1 MKKKTFFTMMFFL
14 FLLITLSACDNG
26 SSFSN
31 EYIGG
36 IGAISA
42 GDSHTVA
49 LKNDGTVFA
58 WGLNDYGQLGD
69 GTYTNSSTPVPVRAP
84 EVSAVTSPV
93 RGLTGIT
100 AISARGYRT
109 LALRNDGT
117 VWAWGYNV
125 GGELGDGTH
134 TNRNVPVQ
142 VSGLTGI
149 TAISAGELHS
159 LALRNDGTVWVWGK
173 NYYGQ
178 FGDGTT
184 TNSDTP
190 VQISGLTDVKV
201 ISAGAFNT
209 IALKN
214 DGTVWAWGLN
224 SSGQLGNGT
233 MTDSFVP
240 VQVSDL
246 TDVIAISA
254 GFVSHAIALK
264 NDGTVWAWGRNG
276 YGQLGNGTMADS
288 SIPVQ
293 VSDLTDVIA
302 ISAGDSHTVALRNN
316 GTVWAWGYN
325 NHFQLGDGTSTN
337 RNAPVQVIGLRA
349 DGIAITAGGWHTVA
363 IKNNHTV
370 WAWGLN
376 FSGQLGDGTTID
388 SYTPIQVRW

>member
-1 MKKKTFFTMMFFL
+1 MKKKTFFGMIIFFL
-14 FLLITLSACDNG
+14 LFTLSACDNG

-31 EYIGG
+31 EYISGVKT
-36 IGAISA
+36 ISA

-69 GTYTNSSTPVPVRAP
+69 GTFTNSSTPVSVRAP
-84 EVSAVTSPV
+84 EVSAVTKPV

-109 LALRNDGT
+109 VALRNDGT

-142 VSGLTGI
+142 VRDLTGI
-149 TAISAGELHS
+149 TAISAGELHT
-159 LALRNDGTVWVWGK
+159 LALRNDGTVWAWGK

-184 TNSDTP
+184 ANSDTP
-190 VQISGLTDVKV
+190 VQIMGLTDVKA

-209 IALKN
+209 LALKN
-214 DGTVWAWGLN
+214 DGTVWAWGRN

-233 MTDSFVP
+233 MEDSSVP
-240 VQVSDL
+240 VQVSGL
-246 TDVIAISA
+246 TDVIEISA
-254 GFVSHAIALK
+254 GFVSHATALK
-264 NDGTVWAWGRNG
+264 NNGTVWAWGRNG
-276 YGQLGNGTMADS
+276 YGQLGNGTLTDS

-293 VSDLTDVIA
+293 VNGLNDVIA
-302 ISAGDSHTVALRNN
+302 ISAGDSHTVALRND
-316 GTVWAWGYN
+316 GTVWDWGRN
-325 NHFQLGDGTSTN
+325 NYFQLGDGTSTN
-337 RNAPVQVIGLRA
+337 RNTPVQVIGLRTDA
-349 DGIAITAGGWHTVA
+349 MAITAGGWHTVA

-370 WAWGLN
+370 WSWGLN
-376 FSGQLGDGTTID
+376 FSGQLGDGTTVD

>member
-1 MKKKTFFTMMFFL
+1 MKNRTFFRIIIFF
-14 FLLITLSACDNG
+14 FILITLTACRGNDDP
-26 SSFSN
+26 STVVK
-31 EYIGG
+31 
-36 IGAISA
+36 AISA
-42 GDSHTVA
+42 GDKHTVA

-58 WGLNDYGQLGD
+58 WGLNTYGQLGD
-69 GTYTNSSTPVPVRAP
+69 GTYTNRNTPVPVRAP
-84 EVSAVTSPV
+84 EMTIVTTPV
-93 RGLTGIT
+93 RGLTGII

-109 LALRNDGT
+109 VALRNDGT

-125 GGELGDGTH
+125 GGELGDGTN
-134 TNRNVPVQ
+134 TNKNTPVQ
-142 VSGLTGI
+142 VRNLSGI
-149 TAISAGELHS
+149 IAISAGELHTV
-159 LALRNDGTVWVWGK
+159 ALKNDGTVWAWGK

-184 TNSDTP
+184 TNSNTP
-190 VQISGLTDVKV
+190 VQISGLTDVKA

-209 IALKN
+209 VALKN

-233 MTDSFVP
+233 MTDSSIP

-246 TDVIAISA
+246 TGITAISA
-254 GFVSHAIALK
+254 GFVSHVVALK

-276 YGQLGNGTMADS
+276 YGQLGNGTTADS

-302 ISAGDSHTVALRNN
+302 ISAGDSHTIALRND
-316 GTVWAWGYN
+316 GTVWAWGCN
-325 NHFQLGDGTSTN
+325 NNLQLGDGTNMN
-337 RNAPVQVIGLRA
+337 RNTPVQVIGLRA
-349 DGIAITAGGWHTVA
+349 DGIAISAGGWHTVA
-363 IKNNHTV
+363 MKNNHTV

-376 FSGQLGDGTTID
+376 FSGQLGDGTTTD